1 MKRRVGL
8 YTIDT
13 QPETAVMQKIRCAI
27 EQAKA
32 GAPVTLNLPELD
44 SYTVEKPRWRALLP
58 TSKSM
63 PPHRRQEF
71 VGHVKQLLGGVVSR
85 ESFTRFRQGVPHVN
99 PLGRPYLGARRRE
112 SDRRGQQ
119 LLG

>member
-13 QPETAVMQKIRCAI
+13 QPETAVMQKIQSAI

-44 SYTVEKPRWRALLP
+44 SYTVEKPRRC
-58 TSKSM
+58 
-63 PPHRRQEF
+63 
-71 VGHVKQLLGGVVSR
+71 
-85 ESFTRFRQGVPHVN
+85 TRLRSP
-99 PLGRPYLGARRRE
+99 
-112 SDRRGQQ
+112 
-119 LLG
+119 